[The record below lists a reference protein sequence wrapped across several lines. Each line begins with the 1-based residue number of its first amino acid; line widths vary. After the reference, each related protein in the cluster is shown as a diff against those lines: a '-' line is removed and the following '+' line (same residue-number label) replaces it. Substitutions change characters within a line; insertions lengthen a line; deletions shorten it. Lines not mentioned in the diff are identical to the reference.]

1 MRAAHF
7 IMRISVFLMLSILV
21 CLNSMAAFGES
32 LESQMTSMY
41 ASEDLLPP
49 TDYKCI
55 AGDAN
60 RERSVLFAETTPEPG
75 TIGHTPNDVIDETP
89 DADNPVIDR
98 TANRVDDKEPTC
110 YDWSGNIIPCDF
122 MGQYGELQLGV
133 TSPNPRFRD
142 NGDGTL
148 TDNLTR
154 LIWLKNANC
163 FGIRDWDGAMAAVK
177 SLKDGDC
184 APDSGLILSDGSFP
198 GDWRLPTMEELCSL
212 IDYGKRDPAL
222 PSGHMFSDVPQG
234 YYWSS
239 TKFEYHSGLAWTVY
253 LHVGTTCYD
262 AVTNQAGHVLPVRDN
277 TGTRQGFRGNQHVRE
292 RLARDKNTSAVQRY

>member
-1 MRAAHF
+1 MRSAHF
-7 IMRISVFLMLSILV
+7 IMRICVFLMLSVLV

-32 LESQMTSMY
+32 PEFPMTSRY
-41 ASEDLLPP
+41 ASEDLLPQMG
-49 TDYKCI
+49 DKCI
-55 AGDAN
+55 AGDGN
-60 RERSVLFAETTPEPG
+60 RERSVLLAETTSEPEA
-75 TIGHTPNDVIDETP
+75 IGHTTNDVIDETP

-98 TANRVDDKEPTC
+98 PTNGADDKEPAC
-110 YDWSGNIIPCDF
+110 YDWSGSIIPCDF
-122 MGQYGELQLGV
+122 IGQYGELQLGMI
-133 TSPNPRFRD
+133 SPNPRFTD
-142 NGDGTL
+142 DCNGTM
-148 TDNLTR
+148 TDNLTG

-163 FGIRDWDGAMAAVK
+163 FGMKDWDGAMKTVK
-177 SLKDGDC
+177 DLKDGDC

-239 TKFEYHSGLAWTVY
+239 TKLEYHSGLAWTVY

-262 AVTNQAGHVLPVRDN
+262 AVTNQAGYVLPVRDN
-277 TGTRQGFRGNQHVRE
+277 
-292 RLARDKNTSAVQRY
+292 KP

>member
-7 IMRISVFLMLSILV
+7 IMPISISLMLSVPL
-21 CLNSMAAFGES
+21 LYSSMAVFGES
-32 LESQMTSMY
+32 LESPMTSRY
-41 ASEDLLPP
+41 ASEDLIPQMG
-49 TDYKCI
+49 DKCI
-55 AGDAN
+55 AGDGN
-60 RERSVLFAETTPEPG
+60 RERSVLLAETTSEPG
-75 TIGHTPNDVIDETP
+75 AIGHTTNDVIDETP
-89 DADNPVIDR
+89 AADNPVIDR
-98 TANRVDDKEPTC
+98 LTNGVDDKEPAC
-110 YDWSGNIIPCDF
+110 YDWRGSIIPCDF

-133 TSPNPRFRD
+133 ISPNPRFTD

-148 TDNLTR
+148 TDDLTG

-163 FGIRDWDGAMAAVK
+163 FELIDWDDAMTAVK
-177 SLKDGDC
+177 GLKDGDC
-184 APDSGLILSDGSFP
+184 GPDSGLILSDGSFP

-239 TKFEYHSGLAWTVY
+239 TKLEYHSGLAWTVY

-262 AVTNQAGHVLPVRDN
+262 AVTNQAGYVLPVRDS
-277 TGTRQGFRGNQHVRE
+277 
-292 RLARDKNTSAVQRY
+292 KP

>member
-7 IMRISVFLMLSILV
+7 IIRISVFLMLPVLV

-32 LESQMTSMY
+32 LESPMTSRY
-41 ASEDLLPP
+41 ASEDLLPQMG
-49 TDYKCI
+49 DKCI
-55 AGDAN
+55 AGDGN
-60 RERSVLFAETTPEPG
+60 RERSVLLTDTTSDTG
-75 TIGHTPNDVIDETP
+75 AIGNMSNFVIEKTPAVGD
-89 DADNPVIDR
+89 PVSDG

-110 YDWSGNIIPCDF
+110 YDWRGSIIPCDF
-122 MGQYGELQLGV
+122 IGQYGELQLGV
-133 TSPNPRFRD
+133 TSPDPRF
-142 NGDGTL
+142 
-148 TDNLTR
+148 TDNCNGTVTDKLTG

-163 FGIRDWDGAMAAVK
+163 FEMIDWNGAMTAVK
-177 SLKDGDC
+177 GLKDGDC
-184 APDSGLILSDGSFP
+184 GPDSGLILSDGSFP

-239 TKFEYHSGLAWTVY
+239 TKLEYHSGLAWTVY

-262 AVTNQAGHVLPVRDN
+262 ALTNQAGYVLPVRDN
-277 TGTRQGFRGNQHVRE
+277 E
-292 RLARDKNTSAVQRY
+292 P

>member
-7 IMRISVFLMLSILV
+7 IMRISVFLMLSVLV
-21 CLNSMAAFGES
+21 CLNSMAVFGES
-32 LESQMTSMY
+32 LESPMTSRY
-41 ASEDLLPP
+41 ASEDLLPQMG
-49 TDYKCI
+49 DKCI
-55 AGDAN
+55 AGDGN
-60 RERSVLFAETTPEPG
+60 RERSVLLAKTTPEPG

-98 TANRVDDKEPTC
+98 PTNGVDDKEPAC
-110 YDWSGNIIPCDF
+110 YDWSGSIIPCDF
-122 MGQYGELQLGV
+122 IGQYGELQLGV
-133 TSPNPRFRD
+133 ISPNPRFTD
-142 NGDGTL
+142 NCNGTM
-148 TDNLTR
+148 TDNLTG

-163 FGIRDWDGAMAAVK
+163 FGMKDWDSAMKTVK
-177 SLKDGDC
+177 DLKDGDC

-239 TKFEYHSGLAWTVY
+239 TKLEYHSGLAWTVY

-262 AVTNQAGHVLPVRDN
+262 AVTNQAGYVLPVRDN
-277 TGTRQGFRGNQHVRE
+277 
-292 RLARDKNTSAVQRY
+292 KP

>member
-7 IMRISVFLMLSILV
+7 IMRISVFLILSVLV
-21 CLNSMAAFGES
+21 CLNSMGAFGENPKS
-32 LESQMTSMY
+32 PMTSRY
-41 ASEDLLPP
+41 ASENLLSQMS
-49 TDYKCI
+49 DSRL
-55 AGDAN
+55 AGDGN
-60 RERSVLFAETTPEPG
+60 KERSVLLAEPTSEPG
-75 TIGHTPNDVIDETP
+75 AIGHTTHDVIDDTP

-98 TANRVDDKEPTC
+98 PTNGVDDKEPAC
-110 YDWSGNIIPCDF
+110 YDWSGSIIPCDF

-133 TSPNPRFRD
+133 TSPNPRFTD
-142 NGDGTL
+142 NDDGTL
-148 TDNLTR
+148 TDNLTG

-163 FGIRDWDGAMAAVK
+163 FGMKDWDGAMKTVK
-177 SLKDGDC
+177 DLKDGDC

-212 IDYGKRDPAL
+212 VDYGKRDPAL

-239 TKFEYHSGLAWTVY
+239 TKLEYHSGLAWTVY

-262 AVTNQAGHVLPVRDN
+262 AVTNQAGYVLPVRDN
-277 TGTRQGFRGNQHVRE
+277 
-292 RLARDKNTSAVQRY
+292 KP

>member
-7 IMRISVFLMLSILV
+7 NMPISIFLMLSVL
-21 CLNSMAAFGES
+21 LLYSSMAAFGES
-32 LESQMTSMY
+32 LECPMTSMY
-41 ASEDLLPP
+41 ASEDLLPQMG
-49 TDYKCI
+49 DKCI
-55 AGDAN
+55 AGDGN
-60 RERSVLFAETTPEPG
+60 RERSVLLAETTSEPG
-75 TIGHTPNDVIDETP
+75 AIGHTTNDVIDETP
-89 DADNPVIDR
+89 AADNPVIDR
-98 TANRVDDKEPTC
+98 LTNGVDDKEPAC
-110 YDWSGNIIPCDF
+110 YDWRGSIIPCDF
-122 MGQYGELQLGV
+122 IGQYGELQLGV
-133 TSPNPRFRD
+133 ISPNPRFTD

-148 TDNLTR
+148 TDDLTG

-163 FGIRDWDGAMAAVK
+163 FELIDWDDAMTAVK
-177 SLKDGDC
+177 GLKDGDC
-184 APDSGLILSDGSFP
+184 GPDSGLILSDGSFP

-239 TKFEYHSGLAWTVY
+239 TKLEYHSGLAWTVY

-277 TGTRQGFRGNQHVRE
+277 
-292 RLARDKNTSAVQRY
+292 KK

>member
-7 IMRISVFLMLSILV
+7 IMPISISLMLSVPL
-21 CLNSMAAFGES
+21 LYSSMAVFGES
-32 LESQMTSMY
+32 LESPMTSRY
-41 ASEDLLPP
+41 ASEDLIPQMG
-49 TDYKCI
+49 DKCI
-55 AGDAN
+55 AGDGN
-60 RERSVLFAETTPEPG
+60 RERSVLLAETTPEPL
-75 TIGHTPNDVIDETP
+75 TIGHTTNDVINETP

-98 TANRVDDKEPTC
+98 LMNGVDDKEPAC
-110 YDWSGNIIPCDF
+110 YDWRGSIIPCDF

-133 TSPNPRFRD
+133 ISPNPRFTD

-148 TDNLTR
+148 TDDLTG

-163 FGIRDWDGAMAAVK
+163 FKLIDWDSAMTAVK
-177 SLKDGDC
+177 GLKDGDC
-184 APDSGLILSDGSFP
+184 GPDSGLILSDGSFP

-239 TKFEYHSGLAWTVY
+239 TKLEYHSGLAWTVY

-262 AVTNQAGHVLPVRDN
+262 AVTNQAGYVLPVRDS
-277 TGTRQGFRGNQHVRE
+277 
-292 RLARDKNTSAVQRY
+292 KP

>member
-1 MRAAHF
+1 MRSAHF
-7 IMRISVFLMLSILV
+7 IMRICVFLMLSVLV

-32 LESQMTSMY
+32 PEFPMTSRY
-41 ASEDLLPP
+41 ASEDLLPQMG
-49 TDYKCI
+49 DKCI
-55 AGDAN
+55 AGDGN
-60 RERSVLFAETTPEPG
+60 RERSVLLAETTSEPEA
-75 TIGHTPNDVIDETP
+75 IGHTTNDVIDETP

-98 TANRVDDKEPTC
+98 PTNGADDKEPAC
-110 YDWSGNIIPCDF
+110 YDWSGSIIPCDF
-122 MGQYGELQLGV
+122 IGQYGELQLGV
-133 TSPNPRFRD
+133 ISPNPRFTD
-142 NGDGTL
+142 NCNGTM
-148 TDNLTR
+148 TDNLTG

-163 FGIRDWDGAMAAVK
+163 FGMKDWDGAMKTVK
-177 SLKDGDC
+177 DLKDGDC

-239 TKFEYHSGLAWTVY
+239 TKLEYHSGLAWTVY

-262 AVTNQAGHVLPVRDN
+262 AVTNQAGYVLPVRDN
-277 TGTRQGFRGNQHVRE
+277 
-292 RLARDKNTSAVQRY
+292 KP

>member
-7 IMRISVFLMLSILV
+7 IMRISVFLMLSVLV
-21 CLNSMAAFGES
+21 CLNSMTAFGES
-32 LESQMTSMY
+32 LESPMTSMY
-41 ASEDLLPP
+41 ASEDLLPQMG
-49 TDYKCI
+49 DKCI
-55 AGDAN
+55 AGDGN
-60 RERSVLFAETTPEPG
+60 KERPVLLAETTSEPG
-75 TIGHTPNDVIDETP
+75 AIGHTTNDVIDETP

-98 TANRVDDKEPTC
+98 PTNGVDDKVPTC
-110 YDWSGNIIPCDF
+110 YDWRGSIIPCDF

-133 TSPNPRFRD
+133 PSPNPRFTD
-142 NGDGTL
+142 NDDGTL
-148 TDNLTR
+148 TDNLTG

-163 FGIRDWDGAMAAVK
+163 FGMKDWDGAMKTVQD
-177 SLKDGDC
+177 LKDGDC

-212 IDYGKRDPAL
+212 VDYGKRDPAL

-239 TKFEYHSGLAWTVY
+239 TKMEYYSGLAWTVY

-262 AVTNQAGHVLPVRDN
+262 AVTNQAGYVLPVRDN
-277 TGTRQGFRGNQHVRE
+277 NP
-292 RLARDKNTSAVQRY
+292 